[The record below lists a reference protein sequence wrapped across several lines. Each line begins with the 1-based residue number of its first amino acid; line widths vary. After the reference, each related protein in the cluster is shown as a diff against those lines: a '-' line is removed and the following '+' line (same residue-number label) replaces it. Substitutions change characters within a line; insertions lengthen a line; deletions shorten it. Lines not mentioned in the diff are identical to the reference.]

1 MDITNSMRKYVECAS
16 SGAITEPTGGSWI
29 SALAIYQGST
39 EPLNASWLQRVCD
52 NFGITQPVDGSY
64 LIALANYYDRFA
76 PVNGS
81 WSYAIQVGCEDGGG
95 TPPPPTDLVWDLT
108 TSEWQS
114 EETAW
119 NVEVAPMQPT
129 FDQNGDTFTDP
140 VLVLSGT
147 GDIGTEVDISLNGI
161 MYFAVVDGLG
171 VWTVTTAAKPGAG
184 APGLEYIVTAIAKDL
199 TTGLISSE
207 FQGNL
212 YVLQS
217 SKVYSFELFSEWSLE
232 WYNSG
237 IQVEQELT
245 PGNWIPIE
253 YEGNPTYFKNG
264 STIFYKVKPWWTATS
279 VPGISTQNVI
289 NFQDADDALPG
300 IPTRSIALDVGFN
313 YRIVGAGVIGT
324 NYGRFSR
331 YTVYDDQGAVFLPEY
346 DGEDID
352 YQAGTVQQTF
362 TL

>member
-52 NFGITQPVDGSY
+52 NFGITQPVDGSW
-64 LIALANYYDRFA
+64 LIALANHYGRFA

-81 WSYAIQVGCEDGGG
+81 WSYAIQVGCEAG
-95 TPPPPTDLVWDLT
+95 PPGPIVPKWNTT
-108 TSEWQS
+108 TSEWQD
-114 EETAW
+114 EEMAW
-119 NVEVAPMQPT
+119 GIAIAPMQPT
-129 FDQNGDTFTDP
+129 FDQDGDTFEP
-140 VLVLSGT
+140 SQIVLSGT

-161 MYFAVVDGLG
+161 MYFAVVDALG
-171 VWTVTTAAKPGAG
+171 VWTVTTASKPGGA
-184 APGLEYIVTAIAKDL
+184 APGLEYTVTIIAKDL
-199 TTGLISSE
+199 ATGLISSE

-212 YVLQS
+212 YVLLG
-217 SKVYSFELFSEWSLE
+217 SKVYSFELSSEWSLE

-237 IQVEQELT
+237 IQVEQEST

-253 YEGNPTYFKNG
+253 YEGNPTYVKN
-264 STIFYKVKPWWTATS
+264 SVTNFYKVDPWWTVTS
-279 VPGISTQNVI
+279 VVGISPQNVI

-300 IPTRSIALDVGFN
+300 IPTRSIELSEGYN
-313 YRIVGAGVIGT
+313 YRIVGAGTTGT

-352 YQAGTVQQTF
+352 YEAGTVQQTF